1 MGKHMFYLVSSYGA
15 FALAL
20 IIELWLLARRHRRA
34 RRAIG
39 HQGAAR

>member
-1 MGKHMFYLVSSYGA
+1 MGKHAFYLLGSYGA

-20 IIELWLLARRHRRA
+20 IVELWLLARRHRRA

-39 HQGAAR
+39 HEGAVR